1 MLKRDNIKLRAHH
14 LLCLYGFRGL
24 GYNKEFVENMQAI
37 VDRIRENPS
46 IEIEV
51 VNGIDDICAKCPHNI
66 ENKCS
71 KPGRNVEEFDREI
84 VGRLGID
91 IGRKIESKSLLDLV
105 EERIQPEELPA
116 ICKGCEWLEL
126 GFCQEGLRRKN
137 WWK

>member
-24 GYNKEFVENMQAI
+24 GYSEEFVENMQAI
-37 VDRIRENPS
+37 IDRIRENPS

-51 VNGIDDICAKCPHNI
+51 VNGIDDICAKCPHNV
-66 ENKCS
+66 ENSCS
-71 KPGRNVEEFDREI
+71 KPRRNVEEFDREI

-91 IGRKIESKSLLDLV
+91 IGRKVESKTLLNLV
-105 EERIQPEELPA
+105 EKRIQPEELPA

-126 GFCQEGLRRKN
+126 GFCEEGLRKKN
-137 WWK
+137 WSR

>member
-84 VGRLGID
+84 VRRLEID
-91 IGRKIESKSLLDLV
+91 IGRKVESKTLLNLV
-105 EERIQPEELPA
+105 EKRIQPEELPA

-126 GFCQEGLRRKN
+126 GFCEEGLRKKN
-137 WWK
+137 WWR